1 MPWQVGYYAFRWQV
15 RGGCGARRREGRNPS
30 DVHRDQ
36 VHRASVMSE
45 RRRIL
50 ILIAVVQ
57 TVGLAALL
65 MLPPGPPAWAVAGL
79 GVALTLVLVARCGR
93 AEGAALQALRAE
105 IGPLRKERD
114 RLSLLSEVVKESS
127 ERYREYS
134 EAAADWFWESDAEQ
148 RFTFFSSSF
157 ETVMNIMS
165 DDLLGKRSWDIVSER
180 MEIDSDQWQAHIADL
195 TAQRPFRDF
204 KYWLEDGNGR
214 ARWIKVNGLPR
225 FDDDGVFIGYR
236 GTGSD
241 ITAAVENAH
250 RMHMLNRA
258 VEQSPVSI
266 VITDLNAEIQY
277 VNSSFLR
284 ITGYSMDEVIGRN
297 PRILR
302 SDTTPPETFQNMW
315 AALSAGEKWEGEL
328 INRRKSGEL
337 YWEQATIQPI
347 QNIEG
352 VITNYLAVKSDITEQ
367 KKAAAKLA
375 ELVEELRRS
384 NEELEQFAYVASH
397 DLRQP
402 LRMIS
407 AYLALLEKKLSA
419 SFDQDARDFFGFAI
433 DGARRLDRMIVDL
446 LEYSRIGR
454 ITAPMEPVS
463 LGEVVS
469 NALRYLEVAV
479 AESGSE
485 VVVPDGLPTIS
496 GDGGELVR
504 LFQNLIA
511 NAIKYMPE
519 GRQPRIEVLCRAQG
533 AEWVVGVKDNGIGI
547 PPDDLKRVFGIFQRL
562 VAREQFEGT
571 GIGLAVCRKIAEHHG
586 GRIWVE
592 SEMGVGSTF
601 LVAFPKA

>member
-1 MPWQVGYYAFRWQV
+1 MNQRK
-15 RGGCGARRREGRNPS
+15 S
-30 DVHRDQ
+30 
-36 VHRASVMSE
+36 
-45 RRRIL
+45 IL
-50 ILIAVVQ
+50 VLIALIQ
-57 TVGLAALL
+57 AATVPALWVLGL
-65 MLPPGPPAWAVAGL
+65 PAWAVAAFGL
-79 GVALTLVLVARCGR
+79 GAAATLWLAARCGR
-93 AEGAALQALRAE
+93 AEAAETERLRSEGKALRQ
-105 IGPLRKERD
+105 ERD

-157 ETVMNIMS
+157 ETVMNVSS
-165 DDLLGKRSWDIVSER
+165 DDLMGKRSWDIVSER

-204 KYWLEDGNGR
+204 KYWLEDGTGR

-225 FDDDGVFIGYR
+225 FDENGVFIGYR

-266 VITDLNAEIQY
+266 VITDLKADIQY
-277 VNSSFLR
+277 VNGSFLKV
-284 ITGYSMDEVIGRN
+284 TGYSMDEVIGRN
-297 PRILR
+297 PRILK
-302 SDTTPPETFQNMW
+302 SDRTPPEVYDAMW
-315 AALSAGEKWEGEL
+315 AALSLGEKWEGEL
-328 INRRKSGEL
+328 ANRRKNGEL
-337 YWEQATIQPI
+337 YWEMATIQPI

-352 VITNYLAVKSDITEQ
+352 VITNYLAIKTDVTEQ
-367 KKAAAKLA
+367 KQAAAKLA

-407 AYLALLEKKLSA
+407 AYLGLLEKKLGA
-419 SFDQDARDFFGFAI
+419 SFDQDSRDFFGFAL
-433 DGARRLDRMIVDL
+433 DGAKRLDRMIVDL

-454 ITAPMEPVS
+454 ISTPMAPVD
-463 LGEVVS
+463 LGQVVADS
-469 NALRYLEVAV
+469 IRHLEVAA
-479 AESGSE
+479 AESGAE
-485 VVVPDGLPTIS
+485 IVVPETLPTIS
-496 GDGGELVR
+496 GDANELLR

-519 GRQPRIEVLCRAQG
+519 GRQPRIEVICRDG
-533 AEWVVGVKDNGIGI
+533 GGEWVLGVRDNGIGI
-547 PPDDLKRVFGIFQRL
+547 PAEELKRVFGIFQRL
-562 VAREQFEGT
+562 VAREQYEGT

-592 SEMGVGSTF
+592 SELGTGSTF
-601 LVAFPKA
+601 LIALPKA

>member
-1 MPWQVGYYAFRWQV
+1 MNG
-15 RGGCGARRREGRNPS
+15 RRRN
-30 DVHRDQ
+30 
-36 VHRASVMSE
+36 
-45 RRRIL
+45 L
-50 ILIAVVQ
+50 IVIAAIQ
-57 TVGLAALL
+57 ATGLAALAA
-65 MLPPGPPAWAVAGL
+65 LPSGL
-79 GVALTLVLVARCGR
+79 PVWSLALLALAAAATLWLASRCGR
-93 AEGAALQALRAE
+93 DEAEEARRLRGELAS
-105 IGPLRKERD
+105 LRVERN

-157 ETVMNIMS
+157 DAVMNVSS

-204 KYWLEDGNGR
+204 KYWLEDRAGR

-225 FDDDGVFIGYR
+225 FDDDGAFIGYR
-236 GTGSD
+236 GTGTD

-266 VITDLNAEIQY
+266 VITDLKADIQY
-277 VNSSFLR
+277 VNGAFLKV
-284 ITGYSMDEVIGRN
+284 TGYSMDEVIGRN

-302 SDTTPPETFQNMW
+302 SDKTPPETYHAMW
-315 AALSAGEKWEGEL
+315 AALSMGEKWEGEL
-328 INRRKSGEL
+328 VNRRKNGDL
-337 YWEQATIQPI
+337 YWELATIQPI

-352 VITNYLAVKSDITEQ
+352 EITNYLAVKADITEQ
-367 KKAAAKLA
+367 KNADAKLA

-402 LRMIS
+402 LRMIT
-407 AYLALLEKKLSA
+407 AYLGLLEKKLGA
-419 SFDQDARDFFGFAI
+419 NFDQDSRDFFGFAL
-433 DGARRLDRMIVDL
+433 DGAKRLDRMIVDL

-454 ITAPMEPVS
+454 IGAPMAPVG
-463 LGEVVS
+463 LGAAVTD
-469 NALRYLEVAV
+469 ALRHLGVAV
-479 AESGSE
+479 AESGAE
-485 VVVPDGLPTIS
+485 VTVPESLPDIS
-496 GDGGELVR
+496 GDSNELIR
-504 LFQNLIA
+504 LFQNLIG

-519 GRQPRIEVLCRAQG
+519 GRAPRIEVLCRDAG
-533 AEWVVGVKDNGIGI
+533 FEWVLGIKDNGIGI

-562 VAREQFEGT
+562 VAREQYEGT
-571 GIGLAVCRKIAEHHG
+571 GIGLAVCRKIVERHG

-592 SEMGVGSTF
+592 SELGEGSTF
-601 LVAFPKA
+601 LVAFPKHHS

>member
-1 MPWQVGYYAFRWQV
+1 
-15 RGGCGARRREGRNPS
+15 
-30 DVHRDQ
+30 
-36 VHRASVMSE
+36 MSE
-45 RRRIL
+45 RARIL
-50 ILIAVVQ
+50 GLIAVIQ
-57 TVGLAALL
+57 AVGLAVVLLLPGSPISLGLALL
-65 MLPPGPPAWAVAGL
+65 GAVAS
-79 GVALTLVLVARCGR
+79 VVLAARCGR
-93 AEGAALQALRAE
+93 AEGAALDTLRAE
-105 IGPLRKERD
+105 MTALRKERD
-114 RLSLLSEVVKESS
+114 RLSLLADVVKESS

-134 EAAADWFWESDAEQ
+134 EAAADWFWESDADQ

-157 ETVMNIMS
+157 ETVMNITS

-204 KYWLEDGNGR
+204 KYWLEDGAGR

-225 FDDDGVFIGYR
+225 FDEDGVFIGYR

-266 VITDLNAEIQY
+266 VITDLNADIQY
-277 VNSSFLR
+277 VNSAFLR
-284 ITGYSMDEVIGRN
+284 VTGYSMDEVIGHN
-297 PRILR
+297 PRFLK
-302 SDTTPPETFQNMW
+302 SDLTPPAVFEAMW
-315 AALSAGEKWEGEL
+315 AALTVGDKWEGEL
-328 INRRKSGEL
+328 VNRRKTGEL
-337 YWEQATIQPI
+337 YWEMASIQPI
-347 QNIEG
+347 SNIEG
-352 VITNYLAVKSDITEQ
+352 NVTNYLAIKSDITEQ
-367 KKAAAKLA
+367 KSAAAKLA

-407 AYLALLEKKLSA
+407 AYLGLLERKLSA
-419 SFDQDARDFFGFAI
+419 SFDQDARDFFGFAV

-454 ITAPMEPVS
+454 ITTPMAPVP
-463 LGEVVS
+463 LGEAVS
-469 NALRYLEVAV
+469 NALRYLEVAI
-479 AESGSE
+479 AESKAQ
-485 VVVPDGLPTIS
+485 VLVPDILPTIS

-504 LFQNLIA
+504 LFQNLIG
-511 NAIKYMPE
+511 NALKYMPE
-519 GRQPRIEVLCRAQG
+519 GRRPRIEVFCRDG
-533 AEWVVGVKDNGIGI
+533 DGEWVVGVKDNGIGI
-547 PPDDLKRVFGIFQRL
+547 AADDLKRVFGIFQRL
-562 VAREQFEGT
+562 VAREQYEGT

-592 SEMGVGSTF
+592 SECGLGSTF
-601 LVAFPKA
+601 LIAFPKV